1 LIDGKGL
8 SLIWAFFVLLL
19 AAWGAGVMEGTLFG
33 GSLHLLLLGAVV
45 LLFLDTLNSGRRNE
59 PS

>member
-1 LIDGKGL
+1 
-8 SLIWAFFVLLL
+8 LIWAFFVLLL